1 MSRRQKVLIID
12 DAEQIHHLVRARL
25 KGLDVDVMCSATG
38 QTGLAAAKAEMPDLV
53 LLDVNMPGMSG
64 FEVCKLLKDNPDTYN
79 IPVIFLTGVDE
90 TVNKVKGFDLGAVD
104 YVTKPFDPAELRAR
118 VRSALKTKELMD
130 MLTTQAQIDGL
141 TGLHNRRYFDRRLEQ
156 ELAEGQRYKRPV
168 GMLLLDIDHFK
179 SINDTYGHPKGDQV
193 LSKLAEVLAQTCRSS
208 DIACRYGGEEFAIIL
223 PEAHAEYAYQSGQRM
238 LVEIR
243 QHPELTAI
251 LGQPVT
257 VSIGAACAT
266 PTDRVTPAAFLHQTD
281 QALYTSKTSGRNR
294 VTAA

>member
-1 MSRRQKVLIID
+1 MSRQKVLIID

-25 KGLDVDVMCSATG
+25 KGLAVDIICSSTG
-38 QTGLAAAKAEMPDLV
+38 QTGLAAAKAEQPDLI

-64 FEVCKLLKDNPDTYN
+64 FEVCKLLKDNAETYN
-79 IPVIFLTGVDE
+79 IPVVFLTGVDE

-141 TGLHNRRYFDRRLEQ
+141 TGLHNRRYFDHRLEQ
-156 ELAEGQRYKRPV
+156 ELSEAQRYEKPV
-168 GMLLLDIDHFK
+168 GLLLLDIDHFK

-193 LSKLAEVLAQTCRSS
+193 LSKLAEVLTQTCRGS
-208 DIACRYGGEEFAIIL
+208 DIPCRYGGEEFAVIL
-223 PEAHAEYAYQSGQRM
+223 PESMADFAYQSGQRL

-243 QHPELTAI
+243 QHPELTSI

-257 VSIGAACAT
+257 VSIGAACAG
-266 PTDRVTPAAFLHQTD
+266 PGDRITPAALIHNTD
-281 QALYTSKTSGRNR
+281 QALYASKTSGRNR